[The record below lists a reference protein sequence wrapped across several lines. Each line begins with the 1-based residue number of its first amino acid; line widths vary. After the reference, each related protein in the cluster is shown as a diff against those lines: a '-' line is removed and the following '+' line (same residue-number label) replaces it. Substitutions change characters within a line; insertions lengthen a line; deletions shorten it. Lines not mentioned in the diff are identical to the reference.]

1 MDFNNLE
8 TDEVIGLVR
17 RWGEKKG
24 LDQADPS
31 KQFLKVTEE
40 IGEIAAALA
49 RDNRNDLEDA
59 LGDTV
64 VTLIILAEQKG
75 LALEDCLTVAYNVIK
90 DRNGEMK
97 DGVFIK
103 SEDL

>member
-1 MDFNNLE
+1 MDFN

-17 RWGEKKG
+17 RWGEEKG
-24 LDQADPS
+24 LDKAEPA

-40 IGEIAAALA
+40 VGEVASALA
-49 RDNRNDLEDA
+49 RDNQNALEDA

-75 LALEDCLTVAYNVIK
+75 LALEDCLTVAYKVIK
-90 DRNGEMK
+90 DRQGEMK

>member
-1 MDFNNLE
+1 MDFN

-31 KQFLKVTEE
+31 KQFIKVTEE